1 MNGEHKPNLK
11 PRFGYNIKTQFYAQ
25 TTPRRSL
32 PLIRT
37 LAFVLTLIPSLTFTL
52 ILPLILTLTLHWTHS
67 EQWHVTSQLLLP
79 TLSFVATVLQSE
91 RVCWEDSAAR
101 GQVVCWEDFG
111 LGLGGI
117 MVEL

>member
-1 MNGEHKPNLK
+1 MASTEPNLK
-11 PRFGYNIKTQFYAQ
+11 PRFGYNIKTQSYAQ

-37 LAFVLTLIPSLTFTL
+37 LALALTPMSSLTFTL

-79 TLSFVATVLQSE
+79 TLSFVATVLQCE
-91 RVCWEDSAAR
+91 RVCWEAAR
-101 GQVVCWEDFG
+101 GRVVCWEEFG
-111 LGLGGI
+111 LGLGGV